1 MSPPAHRPDPR
12 AEPTIERLQPWIAA
26 LLSALW
32 HLLFLLLLMSSPEVV
47 VTAPQGAAAG
57 SRMVVDFVGVAPPQP
72 AHPSPVPPRPRPPA
86 PRAAP
91 EAAESPAISR
101 LRTTPVARAD
111 DALPEPAPRPAA
123 TPPSPPEPAQAA
135 PPSQAP
141 AASPP
146 QTTRQTAHVW
156 GQPPGMLPQETAPTN
171 AGLARNPAVDR
182 GRGRDVASSGP
193 SLGVGGY
200 QVLYDQRSEARLRA
214 WKAQGMTEL
223 FLPLPG
229 TRQYMVCPLE
239 TALRRESGPCRLL
252 DPDDPQMA
260 AIGDAREV
268 INMQRVYRRGEVVW
282 RGPGPYR

>member
-1 MSPPAHRPDPR
+1 MTMSRRAVAG
-12 AEPTIERLQPWIAA
+12 AEPPIERLQPWIAA

-72 AHPSPVPPRPRPPA
+72 AHASPAPPRPRQ
-86 PRAAP
+86 
-91 EAAESPAISR
+91 
-101 LRTTPVARAD
+101 
-111 DALPEPAPRPAA
+111 PAPRPEPDAA
-123 TPPSPPEPAQAA
+123 EPAPAESRLQTTRVVRADEPVPEPLPRPSPPAPAPPEVPDAA
-135 PPSQAP
+135 PQAQAP
-141 AASPP
+141 AASAPP
-146 QTTRQTAHVW
+146 TTQRRAHVW
-156 GQPPGMLPQETAPTN
+156 GQPPGMLPQETAPAN
-171 AGLARNPAVDR
+171 AGMARSPAVDR
-182 GRGRDVASSGP
+182 GRGRDVSSSGP
-193 SLGVGGY
+193 SLEVGGY

-214 WKAQGMTEL
+214 WKDQGMTEL

-252 DPDDPQMA
+252 DPDDPEMA